1 MSFSH
6 DTEGGEDA
14 QTPVQT
20 ATEISN
26 IELFKK
32 KKKKQ
37 LIHKILKTDGE
48 NVSKSH

>member
-20 ATEISN
+20 ATEISSRA
-26 IELFKK
+26 LLKK
-32 KKKKQ
+32 KKKK

>member
-32 KKKKQ
+32 KKK